1 MSKKANPKAIG
12 GFTVGA
18 VLLILIVAA
27 IFGTGRFFRLT
38 EFYVVFFEGRVQG
51 LQVGAPVLLRGVT
64 IGQVAEVKAI
74 YNPETTEITIPV
86 ILEIDEEAVEWETAE
101 EWTEMTQEELDG
113 FIERGLRAQLV
124 QRSFVTGQQ
133 AISLDFHPDTEVK
146 LVETTLPFMQIPT
159 IPSSF
164 EKIESAFAEAPELMR
179 SGTELL
185 KRATAI
191 FSDQNIKAVD
201 NILANLADM
210 TGNLNQASG
219 KVEQLVD
226 NIDETITEIG
236 NTALEAQA
244 TVKGLNEDRKVLREE
259 LVKAGQSM
267 TRLADNV
274 NGLVQE
280 NRKALKDFTSTGL
293 YEISNLATDS
303 QAAMEQF
310 RRVMEEMERD
320 PARFFLGESGTVR
333 AR

>member
-12 GFTVGA
+12 GFVVGA
-18 VLLILIVAA
+18 VLLILIGVA
-27 IFGTGRFFRLT
+27 IFGTGRFFVQTHR
-38 EFYVVFFEGRVQG
+38 YVMFFEGRVQG

-64 IGQVAEVKAI
+64 IGQVAEVRAI
-74 YNPETTEITIPV
+74 YNPDTTAITIPV
-86 ILEIDEEAVEWETAE
+86 IIEINEDSVGEE
-101 EWTEMTQEELDG
+101 DG
-113 FIERGLRAQLV
+113 VGDGDPDADIMALIERGMRAQLV

-146 LVETTLPFMQIPT
+146 LVETTLPYMQIPT

-164 EKIESAFAEAPELMR
+164 EKIETAFAEAPELMR

-185 KRATAI
+185 KRATTI
-191 FSDQNIKAVD
+191 FSDQNIKAID

-226 NIDETITEIG
+226 NIDTTITEIG
-236 NTALEAQA
+236 VTAREAQA

-259 LVKAGQSM
+259 LIKAGQSV
-267 TRLADNV
+267 TTLADNV

-280 NRKALKDFTSTGL
+280 TRKALKDFTSTGL

-310 RRVMEEMERD
+310 RRVMEEMERN
-320 PARFFLGESGTVR
+320 PARFFLGQSGTVR
-333 AR
+333 AQ